1 MKKSLSIIH
10 AEHRALAA
18 MLNGLRQLVDGIA
31 KGRIKPDFGLFRKMI
46 EYIDKVPEKVHHPKE
61 DQYLFARLRLRCP
74 EAVPVIERLEAEH
87 RIGDARIRALEAA
100 LEAYEQR
107 GAAGFAGFQAAVV
120 EYIDAE
126 WRHMNA
132 EEHEI
137 FPLAERDLQADD
149 WAAIDAAFLANDN
162 PWSGPAGVRAALLE
176 DRQHRPGAGRPGAG
190 LSGGR
195 SPAADLPGLRHQ
207 EARRYPKKSG

>member
-1 MKKSLSIIH
+1 MKQSLRIIH

-18 MLNGLRQLVDGIA
+18 MLNGLRQLVEGID
-31 KGRIKPDFGLFRKMI
+31 KGRLKPDFGLFRKMI
-46 EYIDKVPEKVHHPKE
+46 EYIDQVPEKVHHPKE
-61 DQYLFARLRLRCP
+61 DQYLFARLRLRSP

-87 RIGDARIRALEAA
+87 RVGDARIRALEAA
-100 LEAYEQR
+100 LDAYEQR

-120 EYIDAE
+120 AYIEAE

-162 PWSGPAGVRAALLE
+162 PWSGPAGAYERLFSQIVNIAPAPVGLG
-176 DRQHRPGAGRPGAG
+176 PG
-190 LSGGR
+190 
-195 SPAADLPGLRHQ
+195 
-207 EARRYPKKSG
+207 

>member
-107 GAAGFAGFQAAVV
+107 GPAGFAGFQAAVV

-162 PWSGPAGVRAALLE
+162 PWQGPAGKYAALFT
-176 DRQHRPGAGRPGAG
+176 RIVNTAPAPVG
-190 LSGGR
+190 LGG
-195 SPAADLPGLRHQ
+195 G
-207 EARRYPKKSG
+207 

>member
-1 MKKSLSIIH
+1 MSMKSLDVIRD
-10 AEHRALAA
+10 EHRALAA
-18 MLNGLRQLVDGIA
+18 MLSGMRALVQGIEA
-31 KGRIKPDFGLFRKMI
+31 GRLKPDYDLFASMI

-107 GAAGFAGFQAAVV
+107 GAAGFAGFQAAVI

-162 PWSGPAGVRAALLE
+162 PWSGPAGEYEQLFSKIVNIAPAPVGLG
-176 DRQHRPGAGRPGAG
+176 PG
-190 LSGGR
+190 
-195 SPAADLPGLRHQ
+195 
-207 EARRYPKKSG
+207 